1 MAGGVFIRAGDAYT
15 EIMNLPDSKDSFY
28 SNVPLFRGFG
38 KLMDSTLYQSLP
50 DGWFVGVADIV
61 QSTKAIAENRYK
73 AVNMAGAAVIA
84 SVTNALDNRDFP
96 FAFGGD
102 GASFA
107 VSSRDYELACDAL
120 AATATWVKEDLDLE
134 MRVALVPID
143 RIRAQNLDVRVARYA
158 PSPNVSYAM
167 FSGGGLAWADAAMKR
182 GEFAVAPAASGA
194 HPDLTGLSCR
204 FAEMPSERGLILS
217 VLIVPG
223 KNSDEAS
230 FRSLIEEVVALVEKS
245 PGSGRPISAKG
256 PPLRWPT
263 PGSEFEALADSSGKP
278 LWRRRLS
285 VHLFTLMAY
294 VMLRFDISAGGFV
307 PQSYMQQ
314 VVENSDFR
322 KFDDGL
328 RMVIDCTPDLA
339 DTIERRLAKAA
350 ANGFARYGLH
360 RQAASMMTC
369 FTLAA
374 SQPDHFHFVDGAGGG
389 YAAAATVLKATLN

>member
-1 MAGGVFIRAGDAYT
+1 MRKFRKFFLEEIVIMPSVGRDEFYT
-15 EIMNLPDSKDSFY
+15 D
-28 SNVPLFRGFG
+28 VPLFRGFD
-38 KLMDSTLYQSLP
+38 KLMDPVLYQPLP
-50 DGWFVGVADIV
+50 EGWFVGVADIV

-84 SVTNALDNRDFP
+84 SVTNVLENRDFP

-107 VSSRDYELACDAL
+107 VSPEDADLARAAL
-120 AATATWVKEDLDLE
+120 AATATWVSEDLELQ
-134 MRVALVPID
+134 MRVAMVPMEK
-143 RIRAQNLDVRVARYA
+143 IRAQGLDVRVARYA

-182 GEFAVAPAASGA
+182 GEFAVAPAPSGA

-204 FAEMPSERGLILS
+204 FAEMPAERGLILS

-223 KNSDEAS
+223 GDRVQTK
-230 FRSLIEEVVALVEKS
+230 FRDVIEEIVALVEKS
-245 PGSGRPISAKG
+245 PGSGRPIPSNG

-263 PGSEFEALADSSGKP
+263 AGAEFEALADASGKA

-285 VHLFTLMAY
+285 VHAWSLFAY
-294 VMLRFDISAGGFV
+294 VLLRFNISAGGFV
-307 PQSYMQQ
+307 PQAYMQQ
-314 VVENSDFR
+314 VIENSDFR

-328 RMVIDCTPDLA
+328 RMVIDCKADLA
-339 DTIERRLAKAA
+339 DAIEQRLSDAA
-350 ANGFARYGLH
+350 SEGFVRYGLH
-360 RQAASMMTC
+360 RQAACMMTC

-389 YAAAATVLKATLN
+389 YAAAATALKATLN